1 MPPLNQVQPAADKN
15 PTTPARVA
23 PPKVG
28 TMAKVEDKPKKKPFI
43 SNEKT
48 VKFNEKEQ
56 IKFYRGMG
64 SMLRSQINTGDA
76 IKYYAHGLT
85 NRPLAEKILSIQKNI
100 TAGIPIHEAFR
111 KSELFDAT
119 TIGLIQAGT
128 DSGQLHEAFSA
139 IAHRIKTAREFK
151 IKVRKA
157 VAVPIAVIGILIFAF
172 IMSQIKIVPQVEE
185 MLEGA
190 NQEPDAFTR
199 LIFSM
204 SHFTQDAWPYVVM
217 FILAFVIAVVAS
229 KKLRSIITT
238 LAMSRWK
245 LLRNLIMGLR
255 QMTFLGTMHML
266 HSNGINL
273 TKSIST
279 AAKSIKGTP
288 MHDELL
294 TAAEKYQETGL
305 PVSEAF
311 RKYTSCDP
319 QIGHMLFIGERS
331 ASIDTQLKM
340 LAEMYEE
347 DTRSATEDFTQTL
360 GFIVMIV
367 AVILIATVFIG
378 TFMPI
383 FMMGPKMM
391 KAGI

>member
-1 MPPLNQVQPAADKN
+1 MPPLNQVQPSTSGS
-15 PTTPARVA
+15 TTASRIA
-23 PPKVG
+23 PPTVG
-28 TMAKVEDKPKKKPFI
+28 TMKKAEDKPKKKSFI

-48 VKFNEKEQ
+48 VKFSEKEQ
-56 IKFYRGMG
+56 IKFYRGMC

-76 IKYYAHGLT
+76 IKYYAHGVS
-85 NRPLAEKILSIQKNI
+85 NPKLAEKILSIQTHI
-100 TAGIPIHEAFR
+100 ASGIPIHEAFR
-111 KSELFDAT
+111 KTELFDDT

-128 DSGQLHEAFSA
+128 DSGQLHEAFAA

-151 IKVRKA
+151 VKVRKA
-157 VAVPIAVIGILIFAF
+157 VAVPIGVIGILLFAF
-172 IMSQIKIVPQVEE
+172 IMSQVKIVPQVET
-185 MLEGA
+185 MLKGA
-190 NQEPDAFTR
+190 RQEPDAFTR
-199 LIFSM
+199 LVFHM
-204 SHFTQDAWPYVVM
+204 SHFTQAVWPYFVLTL
-217 FILAFVIAVVAS
+217 LAFVLAIVFS
-229 KKLRSIITT
+229 NKLRNIITT
-238 LAMSRWK
+238 LAMSRWR
-245 LLRNLIMGLR
+245 LLRTLIMGLR

-273 TKSIST
+273 AKSINT
-279 AAKSIKGTP
+279 AAKSVKGTP

-319 QIGHMLFIGERS
+319 QVGHMLFIGERS

-347 DTRSATEDFTQTL
+347 DTRAATEDFTQTL
-360 GFIVMIV
+360 GFIVMII

-391 KAGI
+391 KSGI

>member
-1 MPPLNQVQPAADKN
+1 MPPLDQVQPNSDGSATAS
-15 PTTPARVA
+15 RIA
-23 PPKVG
+23 PPAVG
-28 TMAKVEDKPKKKPFI
+28 SIKKAQDKPKKKSFI

-48 VKFNEKEQ
+48 IKFNEKEQ

-76 IKYYAHGLT
+76 IKYYAHGVT
-85 NRPLAEKILSIQKNI
+85 NRGLADKILSIQTNI
-100 TAGIPIHEAFR
+100 AAGIPIHEAFR
-111 KSELFDAT
+111 KTELFDDT

-128 DSGQLHEAFSA
+128 DSGQLHEAFAA

-151 IKVRKA
+151 VKVRKA
-157 VAVPIAVIGILIFAF
+157 VAVPIGVIGILLFAF
-172 IMSQIKIVPQVEE
+172 IMSQIKIVPQVEG
-185 MLEGA
+185 MLKGA
-190 NQEPDAFTR
+190 KQDPDAFTR
-199 LIFSM
+199 LIFHM
-204 SHFTQDAWPYVVM
+204 SHFTQAVWPYFVLGIIVM
-217 FILAFVIAVVAS
+217 VLAIVFS
-229 KKLRSIITT
+229 NKLRNLITT
-238 LAMSRWK
+238 LAMSKWR
-245 LLRNLIMGLR
+245 LLRGLIMGLR

-273 TKSIST
+273 AKSIST
-279 AAKSIKGTP
+279 AAKSVKGTP

-294 TAAEKYQETGL
+294 IAAEKYQETGL

-319 QIGHMLFIGERS
+319 QVGHMLFIGERS

-347 DTRSATEDFTQTL
+347 DTRAATEDFTETL

-367 AVILIATVFIG
+367 AVVLIATVFIG

>member
-1 MPPLNQVQPAADKN
+1 MPLNQVQPKAQTASAKA
-15 PTTPARVA
+15 PIA
-23 PPKVG
+23 PPSVG
-28 TMAKVEDKPKKKPFI
+28 KKKAVEDKPKRKPFI
-43 SNEKT
+43 TNEKS

-56 IKFYRGMG
+56 IKFYRGMA

-76 IKYYAHGLT
+76 IKYYAHGVA
-85 NRPLAEKILSIQKNI
+85 NRALAEKILSVQTHIA
-100 TAGIPIHEAFR
+100 AGIPIHEAFR
-111 KSELFDAT
+111 KTDLFDST

-139 IAHRIKTAREFK
+139 VSHRIKTAREFK
-151 IKVRKA
+151 VKVRKA
-157 VAVPIAVIGILIFAF
+157 VAVPCAVIGILIFAF
-172 IMSQIKIVPQVEE
+172 IMSQIKIVPQVET

-190 NQEPDAFTR
+190 RQKPDAFTR
-199 LIFSM
+199 LIFHM
-204 SHFTQDAWPYVVM
+204 SHFTQSVWHIGVLS
-217 FILAFVIAVVAS
+217 IIGVIAAVLIS
-229 KKLRSIITT
+229 SKLRNIILN
-238 LAMSRWK
+238 LAMSKWRV
-245 LLRNLIMGLR
+245 LRNLVMGLR

-273 TKSIST
+273 
-279 AAKSIKGTP
+279 AKSIATSANSVKGTP

-311 RKYTSCDP
+311 RKFTSCDP

-340 LAEMYEE
+340 LADMYEE
-347 DTRSATEDFTQTL
+347 DTRAATEDFTATL
-360 GFIVMIV
+360 GFIVMII

-378 TFMPI
+378 TFLPI

-391 KAGI
+391 KSGI